1 MEIIKYI
8 LSPSGFIAVC
18 FLAGLAA
25 WISKPTRKVSCILI
39 PGAAFLYLVFSI
51 GPISYAL
58 LKPLEFKHAMDE
70 ARIERERPRF
80 LVVMAAYALDED
92 YYPVSSKVN
101 ANSLFRLVEAFRL
114 WRMDPSRQI
123 IITGHSDFPKIMK
136 DVLLAMG
143 VPDDRI
149 MIENQSTNSF
159 TSAQNVGAMV
169 KGRPFVLVTSA
180 GHMPRSMGVFRKLG
194 MEPIP
199 APTDFQA
206 GKDPFRASWL
216 PTVGHL
222 YYSELAIHEYFGLV
236 WYRIRGMI

>member
-1 MEIIKYI
+1 MEIIKYV

-25 WISKPTRKVSCILI
+25 WISKATRKLSCILI
-39 PGAAFLYLVFSI
+39 LGAAFLYLVFSI

-123 IITGHSDFPKIMK
+123 IITGHSDLPDIMK

-143 VPDDRI
+143 VPEDRI
-149 MIENQSTNSF
+149 LLENRSVNSF